1 MKQTDFDTYLLP
13 AYKRLAVSFVRGNN
27 ATLWDSEGKDY
38 IDLAAGVAVCSV
50 GHGNRRL
57 ARAIS
62 DQAAKIIH
70 VSNLYRIAP
79 QEECARRIVELSGY
93 DMRCFFGNSGTE
105 VNEGA
110 IKIARK
116 YGEVEGRAKRYKI
129 ITLENSFHG
138 RTITALKATGQVAK
152 HDYFGPYPDGF
163 VYAAN
168 VEEIESLIDET
179 TVAVMI
185 ELVQG
190 EGGVQPLDKQKVQ
203 NLSALLKSKD
213 ILLIVDEVQTGIY
226 RCGSFLASHVY
237 GITPD
242 VITLAKGLGGG
253 VPIGVVMTRLKEIF
267 SYGDHGSTF
276 GGNYLSTV
284 AANEVLDILETYNK
298 SGEMMEHQNYF
309 ETSLESFAS
318 YYPDVFTERVGI
330 GMMQGLR
337 VIDGEVLSKIIDSA
351 FELGVLVIKSGRN
364 TLRFVPPL
372 TISKSEMDEGFR
384 RLNSAMQHG

>member
-1 MKQTDFDTYLLP
+1 MKQKYLLST
-13 AYKRLAVSFVRGNN
+13 YKRQEVCFERGDN
-27 ATLWDSEGKDY
+27 ATLCDSEGKEY
-38 IDLAAGVAVCSV
+38 IDFAAGVAVCSV
-50 GHGNRRL
+50 GHGNCRL

-62 DQAAKIIH
+62 DQAAKILH
-70 VSNLYRIAP
+70 VSNLYRIEP

-105 VNEGA
+105 ANEGA

-116 YGEVEGRAKRYKI
+116 YGERDGSIKRYKI

-138 RTITALKATGQVAK
+138 RTITALKATGQASK

-226 RCGSFLASHVY
+226 RCGSFLASHYY

-284 AANEVLDILETYNK
+284 AANEVLDILEAYNK

-309 ETSLESFAS
+309 ETSLKSFALH
-318 YYPDVFTERVGI
+318 YPDIFTERVGI

-337 VIDGEVLSKIIDSA
+337 VIDSEVLSKIIDSA
-351 FELGVLVIKSGRN
+351 FEIGVLVIKSGRN

>member
-1 MKQTDFDTYLLP
+1 MKQKYLLST
-13 AYKRLAVSFVRGNN
+13 YKRQEVCFERGDN
-27 ATLWDSEGKDY
+27 ATLWDGDGKEY
-38 IDLAAGVAVCSV
+38 IDFAAGVAVCSV
-50 GHGNRRL
+50 GHGNYRL

-62 DQAAKIIH
+62 DQVAKIIH
-70 VSNLYRIAP
+70 VSNLYRIEP
-79 QEECARRIVELSGY
+79 QEECARRIVELSEY

-116 YGEVEGRAKRYKI
+116 YGEVDGKVKRYKI
-129 ITLENSFHG
+129 ITLKNSFHG

-163 VYAAN
+163 VYAAS
-168 VEEIESLIDET
+168 VEEIESLIDEY

-190 EGGVQPLDKQKVQ
+190 EGGVQPLNLVAVQ
-203 NLSALLKSKD
+203 RLALSLKSKD
-213 ILLIVDEVQTGIY
+213 ILLIVDEVQTGVY
-226 RCGSFLASHVY
+226 RCGSFLASHIY

-253 VPIGVVMTRLKEIF
+253 VPIGVVMSGIKDIF

-276 GGNYLSTV
+276 GGNYLSS
-284 AANEVLDILETYNK
+284 ASANEVLDILEEY
-298 SGEMMEHQNYF
+298 SQRGELIDHQNYF
-309 ETSLESFAS
+309 ETSLERFAS
-318 YYPDVFTERVGI
+318 AYPSIFTERVGI

-337 VIDGEVLSKIIDSA
+337 VIDGNTLSKIINIA
-351 FELGVLVIKSGRN
+351 VETGVLVIKSGKN

-372 TISKSEMDEGFR
+372 TISKSEIDEGFR
-384 RLNSAMQHG
+384 RLNLVMLQLTE